1 MYDVWLLLLADFEPF
16 DASAAIHAFSIAN
29 DVLRETGRCDVYRT
43 RCFTADRQSTRRK
56 LELAIE
62 ACALP
67 DELAQPVRAVIVV
80 GGGTGAAKALQM
92 PSSHQ
97 LELSTWIARAHAHIA
112 SFTSIGA
119 DGFVV
124 LQTALAMIPPGVPS
138 GVRDVV
144 MTSTGMDVALRL
156 IAQDQG
162 YPVALKVA
170 MRLAPSPDPGQ
181 ALSRFRSG
189 LSGPTSGDE
198 RVIALNHWIAQNL
211 RETLNVQRLADQALM
226 STRTFARLYRRATGY
241 TPARA
246 VERIRLEHACCAM
259 ESTLLSLKAIALRS
273 GFSSEEVMRR
283 AFMRVLG
290 IAPSQY
296 KRMFA
301 DRSPRA

>member
-1 MYDVWLLLLADFEPF
+1 MRRLPDALLHSGPPV
-16 DASAAIHAFSIAN
+16 DA
-29 DVLRETGRCDVYRT
+29 
-43 RCFTADRQSTRRK
+43 RRK